1 MRQAGVSEQLRW
13 QSVLV
18 GDQTQL
24 RRLCQ
29 IGSASLSSRRTLRA
43 TGAPGGRARRSGH
56 PACSPHPAPALQAIC
71 PESAGRLPIRPLGLL
86 LQTSSWN
93 LPSLHFCPRAS
104 LWHSILRGGRQLAW
118 RVSQL
123 WDQTHCL
130 VLIFIYYFFAKT
142 FVVKEAVHEQA
153 HSCLVKDQVHPDEPL
168 WTAPPSSPRARARA
182 VGSLAPAAPRSCSCR
197 PSQPCCFSGPAFP
210 QASWPSYSLS
220 SALYSGVDSG
230 TFSSYSGNVSSLP
243 SSRQPPLT
251 ELEWDSSSDTLA
263 YGCTCRSV
271 PRRWWAYSPCVL
283 YAVFHVPV
291 YNIQKCFAN
300 LQDGILLYVTFCSSL
315 FSRYTWPFEPGPC
328 CSVQAFIH
336 LTCLLVLWKHLY
348 NQSPTRAL
356 RENGIVEK
364 QGLTSGLCLHPLGL
378 LTEKKIFLFLCL
390 WKLSTKKGIHF
401 PDLLIE
407 QSEGFI
413 FRFERNQRRLL
424 RYAHFPSFPSPLQR
438 FTLLLRH
445 QLEHFSAWADFV
457 HVNYFWKIKAFSF
470 FWGF

>member
-29 IGSASLSSRRTLRA
+29 IGSASLSSRRALRA

-197 PSQPCCFSGPAFP
+197 PSQPCCFSGSAFP

-328 CSVQAFIH
+328 CSVQTFIH

-356 RENGIVEK
+356 RENGIVGETRIDIWFMF
-364 QGLTSGLCLHPLGL
+364 TSFGSINR
-378 LTEKKIFLFLCL
+378 EEDIFI
-390 WKLSTKKGIHF
+390 SV
-401 PDLLIE
+401 
-407 QSEGFI
+407 
-413 FRFERNQRRLL
+413 
-424 RYAHFPSFPSPLQR
+424 
-438 FTLLLRH
+438 
-445 QLEHFSAWADFV
+445 FV
-457 HVNYFWKIKAFSF
+457 KAFHKKRHAFSRLINRAVRRF
-470 FWGF
+470 YF

>member
-1 MRQAGVSEQLRW
+1 MSKLTPVLSRTRSTLMSPCGRRHRHPREPGLGRW
-13 QSVLV
+13 
-18 GDQTQL
+18 
-24 RRLCQ
+24 
-29 IGSASLSSRRTLRA
+29 
-43 TGAPGGRARRSGH
+43 APW
-56 PACSPHPAPALQAIC
+56 
-71 PESAGRLPIRPLGLL
+71 RPLL
-86 LQTSSWN
+86 
-93 LPSLHFCPRAS
+93 
-104 LWHSILRGGRQLAW
+104 
-118 RVSQL
+118 
-123 WDQTHCL
+123 
-130 VLIFIYYFFAKT
+130 
-142 FVVKEAVHEQA
+142 
-153 HSCLVKDQVHPDEPL
+153 
-168 WTAPPSSPRARARA
+168 RARAPA
-182 VGSLAPAAPRSCSCR
+182 GHPKPAASQVLPSHR
-197 PSQPCCFSGPAFP
+197 PPGPLPPCLLHSTR
-210 QASWPSYSLS
+210 
-220 SALYSGVDSG
+220 GVDSG

-243 SSRQPPLT
+243 SSRQPPLR
-251 ELEWDSSSDTLA
+251 ELEWDSSSDTPA
-263 YGCTCRSV
+263 YGCTCRPV

-283 YAVFHVPV
+283 CAVFHVPV
-291 YNIQKCFAN
+291 HNIQKCFAN
-300 LQDGILLYVTFCSSL
+300 LQDGILLYVTFCSLL

-328 CSVQAFIH
+328 CSVQTFIH

-424 RYAHFPSFPSPLQR
+424 RYAHFPSFPSPLQH

-445 QLEHFSAWADFV
+445 QLEHFSAWADFL